1 MTTLSP
7 SFVGVDIASKHLDI
21 ALHPQGIHFRVTNNE
36 AGLDACMERL
46 REHAIAAVAMEA
58 TGGMER
64 LAASRFQAA
73 GYVVHVL
80 NPRRIYNWRQVV
92 ARQAKTDRIDALLIA
107 EFAATIPLQ
116 QAHVT
121 TAQQRTLRD
130 LAARREQIV
139 IAVTNSK
146 KQLARAVVPAIRQSI
161 ERQIAFCKQE
171 TAAIEREMDAIFRQ
185 DAILM
190 RQCELLESIPG
201 IGNISAMLI
210 LAELPEIAF
219 LPPKKLASL
228 VGVAPHPLH
237 SGTKTTKARITGGR
251 SRIRSK
257 CYMMAHGSIVHNP
270 WMRTYAHRL
279 LARGKSRR
287 EVNIACINKLLH
299 VAHAVLTRNTTWLTE
314 PPDKKI
320 LTQTA

>member
-1 MTTLSP
+1 MTNVTP
-7 SFVGVDIASKHLDI
+7 SFIGVDIASRHLDI
-21 ALHPQGIHFRVTNNE
+21 ALHPQGIHFRVTNDD

-46 REHAIAAVAMEA
+46 RGLTIAAVAMEA

-64 LAASRFQAA
+64 LSASRFQAA
-73 GYVVHVL
+73 GYAVHVV
-80 NPRRIYNWRQVV
+80 NPRRISNWRQVV
-92 ARQAKTDRIDALLIA
+92 ARHAKTDRIDALLIA

-116 QAHVT
+116 SNVVT
-121 TAQQRTLRD
+121 SQQRNLRD

-139 IAVTNSK
+139 TIITNSK

-171 TAAIEREMDAIFRQ
+171 SAAIEHEMDAIFRQ
-185 DAILM
+185 DAPLL
-190 RQCELLESIPG
+190 RQRELLESIPG
-201 IGNISAMLI
+201 IGKLSAMLL

-251 SRIRSK
+251 TRIRSK
-257 CYMMAHGSIVHNP
+257 CYMLAHSAIVHNP
-270 WMRTYAHRL
+270 WLRDYAHRL
-279 LARGKSRR
+279 LKRGKSRR

-299 VAHAVLTRNTTWLTE
+299 VGHAVLTRNTPWMPE
-314 PPDKKI
+314 PPMQKKS
-320 LTQTA
+320 

>member
-1 MTTLSP
+1 MSNLSP
-7 SFVGVDIASKHLDI
+7 SFVGVDVASAHLDI
-21 ALHPQGIHFRVTNNE
+21 ALHPQNIHFRVPNNE
-36 AGLDACMERL
+36 AGLDDCLKRL
-46 REHAIAAVAMEA
+46 QRLTISAVAMEA

-73 GYVVHVL
+73 GYAVHVL
-80 NPRRIYNWRQVV
+80 NPRRISNWRQVV

-107 EFAATIPLQ
+107 EFAATVPLRQ
-116 QAHVT
+116 THVT
-121 TAQQRTLRD
+121 TPQQRILRD

-139 IAVTNSK
+139 IAITNSK
-146 KQLARAVVPAIRQSI
+146 KQLVRAIVPVIRQSI
-161 ERQIAFCKQE
+161 ERQIAFCTQE
-171 TAAIEREMDAIFRQ
+171 STRIEREMESIFRQ
-185 DAILM
+185 DAGLM
-190 RQCELLESIPG
+190 RQHELLESIPG
-201 IGNISAMLI
+201 IGKLSAMLI
-210 LAELPEIAF
+210 LAELPEVAF

-251 SRIRSK
+251 ARIRSK

-270 WMRTYAHRL
+270 WMKTYAHRL

-299 VAHAVLTRNTTWLTE
+299 VAHAVLIRDKPWQPE
-314 PPDKKI
+314 PPIQKNLDQM
-320 LTQTA
+320 T

>member
-7 SFVGVDIASKHLDI
+7 SFVGVDIAAAHLDI
-21 ALHPQGIHFRVTNNE
+21 ALHPQGIHFRVPNDE

-46 REHAIAAVAMEA
+46 RGHSITAVAMEA

-73 GYVVHVL
+73 GHNVHVL
-80 NPRRIYNWRQVV
+80 NPRRISNWRQVV

-107 EFAATIPLQ
+107 EFAAIVPLQ
-116 QAHVT
+116 QTYVS

-139 IAVTNSK
+139 INITNSK
-146 KQLARAVVPAIRQSI
+146 KQLARAIVSVIRQSI
-161 ERQIAFCKQE
+161 ERQIAFCTQE
-171 TAAIEREMDAIFRQ
+171 SAAIEREMDAIFRQ
-185 DAILM
+185 DAALM
-190 RQCELLESIPG
+190 RQRELLESIPG
-201 IGNISAMLI
+201 VGKLSAMLI
-210 LAELPEIAF
+210 LAELPEVAF

-251 SRIRSK
+251 ARIRSK

-299 VAHAVLTRNTTWLTE
+299 VAHAVLTRDTPWMPQ
-314 PPDKKI
+314 PPLQKKS
-320 LTQTA
+320 